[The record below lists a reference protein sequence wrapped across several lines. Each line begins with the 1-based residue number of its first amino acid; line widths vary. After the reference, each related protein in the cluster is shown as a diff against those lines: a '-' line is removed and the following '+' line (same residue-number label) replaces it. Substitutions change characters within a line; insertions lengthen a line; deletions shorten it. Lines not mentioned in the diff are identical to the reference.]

1 MDHWEGASISKYE
14 TIIER
19 YPKML
24 IPHAENCV
32 GCGRCALMC
41 SFQKAGVFNPA
52 KSRIKVIRAEP
63 NIDSPVVCI
72 QCGLC
77 IPACPIGAIGR
88 NRRTSAVIIDEQK
101 CNGCG
106 QCLSVCPYGA
116 ITLDP
121 DRIKALKCDLC
132 KGNPACVPACNFDA
146 LTFERRDKGVYY
158 RQLETATKM
167 SKHI

>member
-1 MDHWEGASISKYE
+1 MISKYE
-14 TIIER
+14 TTMGR
-19 YPKML
+19 YPRML
-24 IPHAENCV
+24 VAHTDHCV
-32 GCGRCALMC
+32 GCVRCALMC
-41 SFQKAGVFNPA
+41 SFKKFKVLNPA

-63 NIDSPVVCI
+63 NIDSPVVCV

-77 IPACPIGAIGR
+77 IPACPIGAISR
-88 NRRTSAVIIDEQK
+88 NRRTGAVIIDEQK

-132 KGNPACVPACNFDA
+132 DGDPACVPACNFKA
-146 LTFERRDKGVYY
+146 LTFERRDRGIYY
-158 RQLETATKM
+158 KQLQTATKM
-167 SKHI
+167 NRSI